1 MQQLRKPLQ
10 GLGNIIRFNWHFY
23 LIALL
28 CIGLLLWGNFLVDD
42 HLKFYFL
49 ILLSVV
55 CLSTGMSLLA
65 SFYIYD
71 FSDFYSLKWL
81 KKSYENKSIVNINA
95 GFDETTVYLK
105 QVFPQ
110 STIQILDFYDAKK
123 HTEISIKRA
132 RKAYPLAKS
141 CQTISTLHIPIRFQ
155 SIDLIFLVL
164 AAHEIRDSNERTLFF
179 KEIHRILKPNGE
191 VYMVEHLRNIPNFL
205 AFNIGFLHF
214 YSKKNWMNN
223 FKGAGFD
230 IVEEKKHTPF
240 ISIFKLMKND
250 CTP

>member
-55 CLSTGMSLLA
+55 CLSTGISLLA

-123 HTEISIKRA
+123 HDNCA
-132 RKAYPLAKS
+132 
-141 CQTISTLHIPIRFQ
+141 
-155 SIDLIFLVL
+155 
-164 AAHEIRDSNERTLFF
+164 
-179 KEIHRILKPNGE
+179 
-191 VYMVEHLRNIPNFL
+191 
-205 AFNIGFLHF
+205 
-214 YSKKNWMNN
+214 
-223 FKGAGFD
+223 
-230 IVEEKKHTPF
+230 
-240 ISIFKLMKND
+240 
-250 CTP
+250 